1 MATDK
6 NEALRAS
13 TAMQQAALVVLLERA
28 GGSASYT
35 EAEYQAIAARFGG
48 PASLAIHVEV
58 VRKGDSPPTVEL
70 QLIRKAPAQGELMS

>member
-1 MATDK
+1 MATDENK
-6 NEALRAS
+6 TLRAS

-48 PASLAIHVEV
+48 TAHLAIHVEV
-58 VRKGDSPPTVEL
+58 VRTGDVPTVEL
-70 QLIRKAPAQGELMS
+70 RLIRKAPANAELPA